1 MKVPQAQFEYWLT
14 NLKTLTD
21 NNQYSV
27 TLPTEVANG
36 QSIVLTL
43 DEDVLL
49 TLSNYDIKQ
58 DVQFDLGASKQ
69 SGVFIILAGE
79 LDMSIN
85 QDLHACIKSSSAG
98 IFIAD
103 ANRYQFAY
111 KAGKLRMINF
121 LAPAH
126 LIQEL
131 AEQYQL
137 LPTANP
143 KNNLWL
149 MPING
154 EILNIIE
161 QIDHCSMPKAAKLLY
176 IKGKLLEL
184 LSTLFEWLHTQG
196 EISGKGMANTVE
208 QMTQAAAIMEAEMQS
223 PPTLLEL
230 ARRVGVN
237 DNKLKKAF
245 KQVYQQTVFE
255 YLNTKRMDRAMAL
268 LSEPGCSVKSVAHE
282 VGFKHQGHFAAKF
295 KAAFAI
301 TPAQLLKQ
309 MYK

>member
-1 MKVPQAQFEYWLT
+1 MNVQQAQFEHWLT
-14 NLKTLTD
+14 SLKTLTD

-27 TLPTEVANG
+27 TMPSEVANG

-43 DEDVLL
+43 DKEVLL
-49 TLSNYDIKQ
+49 TLSDYDILQ

-69 SGVFIILAGE
+69 SGVFIILTGE
-79 LDMSIN
+79 LNMTIN
-85 QDLHACIKSSSAG
+85 EELHANIKPSSAG

-121 LAPAH
+121 TAPAH
-126 LIQEL
+126 LMQEL

-137 LPTANP
+137 LPTTGS
-143 KNNLWL
+143 KNHLWL
-149 MPING
+149 MPVNG

-184 LSTLFEWLHTQG
+184 LSTLFEWQHTQG
-196 EISGKGMANTVE
+196 KISDKGTAKTVE

-230 ARRVGVN
+230 ARRIGVN

-245 KQVYQQTVFE
+245 KQVYKQTVFE
-255 YLNTKRMDRAMAL
+255 YLHTKRMDKAMSL
-268 LSEPGCSVKSVAHE
+268 LNEPGRSVKSVAHQ

-301 TPAQLLKQ
+301 TPAQLLKK
-309 MYK
+309 MNK